1 MRNPIDPAPLRVFLH
16 RETIATLQQLKH
28 ALNTTSTMTV
38 FRKLK
43 IIGYRSSYSH
53 RGKFYTLKEIPHFDD
68 QGLWSFHWVWFSKF
82 GNLIETARQFVDKS
96 QAGYTAS
103 ELEELLHVECKAAL
117 LKLHQQSQLERKSLG
132 GLYVYFSAEAA
143 QQGAQRL
150 ERQTLGPQRAGRA
163 VVLTHELQA
172 AIVLF
177 HSLLDEKRRRLHAGL
192 EAFKL
197 GHGGDQQIAELL
209 GIDRHT
215 VGKGRRELLSGEVS
229 SGRIRQAGAG
239 RKPQEKKRQKSSDE
253 SRPS

>member
-1 MRNPIDPAPLRVFLH
+1 MRTPIDPAPLHAFLR

-43 IIGYRSSYSH
+43 TLGYRSSYSH

-68 QGLWSFHWVWFSKF
+68 QGLWSFHWVWFSKY
-82 GNLIETARQFVDKS
+82 GNLIETARQFVEKS
-96 QAGYTAS
+96 QAGYTVS

-117 LKLHQQSQLERKSLG
+117 LKLHQQSHLARKSIE

-143 QQGAQRL
+143 QQGPQRL
-150 ERQTLGPQRAGRA
+150 ERQTLGPQRADQA
-163 VVLTHELQA
+163 VALTHELKA

-177 HSLLDEKRRRLHAGL
+177 HSLLDEKQRRLHAGL

-215 VGKGRRELLSGEVS
+215 VAKGRRELLSGEVS